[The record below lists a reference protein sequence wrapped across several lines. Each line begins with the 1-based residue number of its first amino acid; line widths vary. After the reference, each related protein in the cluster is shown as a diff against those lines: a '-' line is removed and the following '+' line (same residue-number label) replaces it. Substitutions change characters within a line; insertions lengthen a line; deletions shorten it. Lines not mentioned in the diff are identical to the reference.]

1 MWITKEIHMR
11 RTLSAVFM
19 LSMLSPLA
27 SAQVITVTTLED
39 VYDTGSGAMIA
50 DLPGPDGVVSFREAV
65 YASNNE
71 LGGQTIEFAI
81 PESEFYLETTM
92 ALLRLE
98 DGPWSITDDGTVLD
112 FTSQAR
118 NIGET
123 NPDGP
128 EVGVYGWE
136 VNGWGHAAILV
147 YADNCTIKGLGKVYS
162 RASSVDLIGSNNRVI
177 GCDTLGVEIDQGW
190 QGPPASGNI
199 IGGTQPGE
207 GNTLGFVDI
216 LSWADDNVVVGNKL
230 KTMRVAGSPYS
241 TFPKRNRIGGPTLEE
256 RNIINGFGSRSGEGY
271 PTGQG
276 ILVNFA
282 QDTLIQNNYI
292 GVNEDGTE
300 RVVQIGPSGIEV
312 RDSISTEI
320 YDNLISG
327 IWVAGSNHSQGQVFG
342 SAIRVTA
349 INRDNEGVIIQRNKI
364 GTDATG
370 ELPIQTRGGIVVAPF
385 TAFYRPFGT
394 LIGGP
399 NPEDANIIA
408 FTETIGV
415 SISSITTG
423 VKITGNP
430 IFGHA
435 WSAIELVDNWGRVE
449 ANPND
454 PLDAD
459 NGANGVQNHPIVTD
473 AMSDGTV
480 THVEGL
486 MASAAHS
493 EYTMEFFASPDC
505 PDPTY
510 GQGRVFLGR
519 STIATDSSGEALFS
533 VELATPTP
541 EGWVITATAIED
553 ATGNTSEFSACTS
566 ISIMGCA
573 ADMTSDGQLDVF
585 DVFAFLDA
593 YESGDPAA
601 DHTGDGTLDVFDV
614 FGYLDLY
621 NAGCP

>member
-1 MWITKEIHMR
+1 MHSAFISALA
-11 RTLSAVFM
+11 LSIF
-19 LSMLSPLA
+19 SPLA
-27 SAQVITVTTLED
+27 CGQVITVTTLED

-81 PESEFYLETTM
+81 PPAEFYLETTM

-98 DGPWSITDDGTVLD
+98 DGPWSITDDETVLD
-112 FTSQAR
+112 FASQAR
-118 NIGET
+118 NIGDT

-147 YADNCTIKGLGKVYS
+147 YADDCTIKGLGKVYS
-162 RASSVDLIGSNNRVI
+162 RASSIDLIGSNNRVI

-190 QGPPASGNI
+190 QGPPATGNI

-230 KTMRVAGSPYS
+230 KTVRVAGSPYS
-241 TFPKRNRIGGPTLEE
+241 TFPKRNRIGGPTLAE

-312 RDSISTEI
+312 RDSINTEI

-364 GTDATG
+364 GTDASG
-370 ELPIQTRGGIVVAPF
+370 EHPIQTRGGIVVAPY
-385 TAFYRPFGT
+385 TAFYRPYGT

-423 VKITGNP
+423 VQITGNP

-435 WSAIELVDNWGRVE
+435 WSAIELLDNWGRIE

-473 AMSDGTV
+473 AMSDGVV

-486 MASAAHS
+486 MASAPNG

-510 GQGRVFLGR
+510 GQGRLFLGR

-553 ATGNTSEFSACTS
+553 STGNTSEFSACTS
-566 ISIMGCA
+566 IAIMGCA

-601 DHTGDGTLDVFDV
+601 DHTGDGMLDVFDV